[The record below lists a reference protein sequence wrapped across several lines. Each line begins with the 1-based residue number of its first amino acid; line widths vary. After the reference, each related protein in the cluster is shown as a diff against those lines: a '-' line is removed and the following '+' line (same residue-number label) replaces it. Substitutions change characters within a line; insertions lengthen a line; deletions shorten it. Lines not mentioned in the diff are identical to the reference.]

1 MATEIGTH
9 DAELEELMAQLEAE
23 TGVIIPA
30 TPAPTPAIVTTSE
43 DDALLAELE
52 VEVTTAPTSAPT
64 ASTVDE
70 ELLAALEIVSEVPA
84 PAAAEAPVSVSE
96 PVSTAAPVTTAPEAE
111 LSPEDELAALEAELN
126 GEPVA
131 ATPKPTAKPV
141 KIEEEHGVSF
151 IPGAV
156 LVDPEVEKETV
167 ALAASLAVSDTIAQA
182 GLMTATAGIV
192 EAVTRAETVTV
203 PMGIM
208 GEGLTAKEA
217 FAVDEL
223 EGLTFF
229 TDPKQFRIDTGIS
242 DHDLDRCFMEQS
254 GLFSH
259 YSSNGARSEAQ
270 HARLKLKFEV
280 LEAKLYEEERRI
292 AVEEGE
298 KVTEKML
305 ENRVKTNPLW
315 VKTKLAV
322 INAAGVSDI
331 NKGLTESL
339 RHRKDMLVQMGADR
353 RGEMQGQARMQAS
366 AGIHATEQE
375 RARAAAQHALQK

>member
-30 TPAPTPAIVTTSE
+30 TPAPTPAPAIVTASE

-52 VEVTTAPTSAPT
+52 VEVTTTPASAPVV
-64 ASTVDE
+64 SKVDE
-70 ELLAALEIVSEVPA
+70 ELLEALEIIEDTPA
-84 PAAAEAPVSVSE
+84 PTTAEAPVSVSE
-96 PVSTAAPVTTAPEAE
+96 PVSAPEAVTTAPEAE

-131 ATPKPTAKPV
+131 TTPAPVSKPV
-141 KIEEEHGVSF
+141 KVEEEHGVSF

-156 LVDPEVEKETV
+156 LVDPEFEKEAVLLT
-167 ALAASLAVSDTIAQA
+167 ASLAANAAMSQA
-182 GLMTATAGIV
+182 GVMPATTGI
-192 EAVTRAETVTV
+192 
-203 PMGIM
+203 I
-208 GEGLTAKEA
+208 EGLTAKEA

-366 AGIHATEQE
+366 AGIHANEQE
-375 RARAAAQHALQK
+375 RAKLAAQQALQK